1 MIEQETEI
9 LTTESYQEYR
19 ELGGC
24 FTPEDYQLVKDIISL
39 EKVALPESPHTKEME
54 WISSNCSIQ
63 VTPQE
68 KLIYYFL
75 RTKMP
80 PKGDSLASDTIAVY
94 TMCDQFLMR
103 EIFLVT
109 DDTGEKYKLF
119 TERFPNIFN

>member
-9 LTTESYQEYR
+9 LTIESYQEYR

-54 WISSNCSIQ
+54 RVSSNCSVQ

-68 KLIYYFL
+68 KLIFSTCFL
-75 RTKMP
+75 NQLT
-80 PKGDSLASDTIAVY
+80 V
-94 TMCDQFLMR
+94 TMLPIR
-103 EIFLVT
+103 I
-109 DDTGEKYKLF
+109 KRIY
-119 TERFPNIFN
+119 

>member
-80 PKGDSLASDTIAVY
+80 YEGNSLASDTVAVY
-94 TMCDQFLMR
+94 TMSDQFLMR

-109 DDTGEKYKLF
+109 DGTGEKFKLF
-119 TERFPNIFN
+119 TKRFPNIFS